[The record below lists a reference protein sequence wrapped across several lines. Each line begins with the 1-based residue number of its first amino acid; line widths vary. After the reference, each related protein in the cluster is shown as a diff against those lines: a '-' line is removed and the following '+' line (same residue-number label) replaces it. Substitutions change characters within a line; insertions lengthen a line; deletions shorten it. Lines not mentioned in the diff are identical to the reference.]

1 MLFTLPPP
9 ARCPES
15 QRRRWRAWVSGGYLV
30 NIHSKVYVHMY
41 TYVQTQP
48 PAPGTA
54 HRLGRGQTNGV
65 PLSSV
70 PCESL

>member
-1 MLFTLPPP
+1 M
-9 ARCPES
+9 
-15 QRRRWRAWVSGGYLV
+15 